1 MTPLSRYRRHLR
13 IEVLLAVTAYAVALQ
28 NFELLF
34 ILGAAA
40 LASGYVS
47 DGPRG
52 RYLPI
57 WATTILAAIFFG
69 WSILSFLGNP
79 DPASAMALVGRLGC
93 CLAVLRLFG
102 RRSAR
107 EDRQVILLS
116 VVAVVG
122 ACLYSFQFLFG
133 LVVVVFSLHTVQVI
147 MLNRLQ
153 SGLDDARAE
162 RRDLIA
168 DLPVPPVEAASG
180 RSPIGQFR
188 GLVVGCTVVA
198 CVLATGV
205 FLIFPRKIDAGGA
218 ALGSRTGF
226 TAEVDLTRNDQIEQS
241 NREVFTVE
249 WADPQGVPI
258 QWPQP
263 LRLRGAVLDRWS
275 SADRRWM
282 SSVGRRYLRT
292 VTTSGD
298 PDVFVSLGA
307 AEISRGLYTQ
317 TVTMR
322 SLATSRVF
330 ARWAPLAIAC
340 DQPRTFTIEPA
351 DLELED
357 TVTGELDRF
366 TTYRLLI
373 DPNPS
378 PEAIESI
385 AGDAIPPV
393 RPPVFNVPGVREEAE
408 RILREEAPALLE
420 PLIATGNGADADEAN
435 RWRRNRQMA
444 EIFTKYLRGED
455 FRYTLDLRRFVQRRG
470 VDPILAFLTEYR
482 FGHCEYFASGLAGL
496 CQSMGIE
503 CRVITG
509 FVAVEYDDAIG
520 RYIVR
525 ESNAHAWVEVRTGRW
540 SWREF
545 DPTSSE
551 VLDELQAGRRS
562 WADDWRWLYDRAD
575 FLWTSRFVTFDGTTQ
590 ATLADRFG
598 EFVGSGGWGILED
611 AKAISRKVNRY
622 FQLGPAGY
630 IWLGTVALAMG
641 LAVIA
646 IVAQLRRRRRIRQ
659 VLHAGKDLPNGRIRE
674 AAFYLDVLDAFAAAG
689 CAKPESTPPMKHLD
703 AVLRVRPD
711 VAEAARPLVEIFYEV
726 RFGSRRLDASA
737 RRSVSDSV
745 AQLRT
750 MAKGG
755 LQ

>member
-28 NFELLF
+28 TFELMF
-34 ILGAAA
+34 VLGAAA

-57 WATTILAAIFFG
+57 WVTTVLAAMLFG
-69 WSILSFLGNP
+69 WSVFSFLANP
-79 DPASAMALVGRLGC
+79 DPASVMALVGRLGC
-93 CLAVLRLFG
+93 SLAVLRLFG

-107 EDRQVILLS
+107 EDRQVILLA

-133 LVVVVFSLHTVQVI
+133 LLVVVFSLHTVQVI

-153 SGLDDARAE
+153 SGLDDARAD
-162 RRDLIA
+162 RRGLTA

-180 RSPIGQFR
+180 RSPIGEFR
-188 GLVVGCTVVA
+188 GLVVGCTFVA

-205 FLIFPRKIDAGGA
+205 FLIFPRQIDADGA
-218 ALGSRTGF
+218 SLGSRTGF
-226 TAEVDLTRNDQIEQS
+226 TPEVDLTRNDQLEQS

-263 LRLRGAVLDRWS
+263 LRLRGAVLDRWNA
-275 SADRRWM
+275 ADRRWM
-282 SSVGRRYLRT
+282 ARAGRRYLRT

-298 PDVFVSLGA
+298 PDEFVSLGA
-307 AEISRGLYTQ
+307 AEIGRGLYTQ

-340 DQPRTFTIEPA
+340 DQPRTFTIDPA

-357 TVTGELDRF
+357 TITGELDRF
-366 TTYRLLI
+366 TTYRLLV

-393 RPPVFNVPGVREEAE
+393 RPPIFNVPEVREEAE
-408 RILREEAPALLE
+408 RILSERAPELLE
-420 PLIATGNGADADEAN
+420 PLIDADEAV
-435 RWRRNRQMA
+435 RWRRNRQIA
-444 EIFTKYLRGED
+444 ETFTRYLRGDD

-470 VDPILAFLTEYR
+470 VDPIHAFLTEYR

-496 CQSMGIE
+496 CQSLGIE
-503 CRVITG
+503 CRVVTG
-509 FVAVEYDDAIG
+509 FVAVEYDDALG

-575 FLWTSRFVTFDGTTQ
+575 FLWTSRFVTFDGKSQ

-598 EFVGSGGWGILED
+598 ALVGSGGWGVLED
-611 AKAISRKVNRY
+611 ARSIARKVNKY

-630 IWLGTVALAMG
+630 IWLGIVALAVSLG
-641 LAVIA
+641 VVA
-646 IVAQLRRRRRIRQ
+646 IVAELRRRRRIRQ
-659 VLHAGKDLPNGRIRE
+659 VLHAGRDVPLGRLRE
-674 AAFYLDVLDAFAAAG
+674 AAFYLDLLDVFEVAG
-689 CAKPESTPPMKHLD
+689 CAKPGSTPPLKHLD
-703 AVLRVRPD
+703 EVLRVRPD
-711 VAEAARPLVEIFYEV
+711 VAEAARPLVELFYEV
-726 RFGSRRLDASA
+726 RFGDRRLDASA
-737 RRSVSDSV
+737 RRSAAESV
-745 AQLRT
+745 VQLR
-750 MAKGG
+750 AIAEGG
-755 LQ
+755 LS